1 MVNFF
6 KKLFT
11 WDHPAQG
18 FAFALALLLFG
29 SWSVWSLLV
38 LCGGL
43 SPIFMGLITC
53 GFEGTSIADKIPW
66 QSLLFALPLLFFF
79 YFLVKLIYNIIVYNK
94 QILKQ
99 WKWLLVSLICG
110 SCFAAGIVLGVLL
123 LASWKTIFGHP
134 GDAEMFFS
142 KQPSP
147 IWLYSAA
154 ALGIG
159 SFLAIS
165 KLAANLAQIRLRNV
179 FGIRTITVL
188 SVFVLTYVVSVIMA
202 MTASCNTANRIAEL
216 EKFFGKPLTPEAIRN
231 DFYKGRKADAISGRR
246 SNICGRLLQKKFPQI
261 SLDSLPVKTRNFPQ
275 KN

>member
-18 FAFALALLLFG
+18 LVFALALLLFG

-43 SPIFMGLITC
+43 SPVFMGLIAC

-110 SCFAAGIVLGVLL
+110 SCFAAGIVLWVLL
-123 LASWKTIFGHP
+123 LASWKTIFAHP

-147 IWLYSAA
+147 IWLYSAV

-159 SFLAIS
+159 SFLAVS

-179 FGIRTITVL
+179 
-188 SVFVLTYVVSVIMA
+188 
-202 MTASCNTANRIAEL
+202 
-216 EKFFGKPLTPEAIRN
+216 
-231 DFYKGRKADAISGRR
+231 
-246 SNICGRLLQKKFPQI
+246 
-261 SLDSLPVKTRNFPQ
+261 
-275 KN
+275 